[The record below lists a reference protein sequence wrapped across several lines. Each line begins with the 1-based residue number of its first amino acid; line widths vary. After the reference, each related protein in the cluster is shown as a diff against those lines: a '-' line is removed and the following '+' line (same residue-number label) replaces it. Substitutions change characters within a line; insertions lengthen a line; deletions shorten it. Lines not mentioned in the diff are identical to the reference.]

1 MALFLIFALAIAFL
15 AILFAL
21 QNNSAVTITLFVWQ
35 YQESLAIVLLTTLA
49 IGAIVGLLV
58 ATPTILRRG
67 WRISRDRR
75 RAEGLEEEIQAKNQV
90 AAKQTEKTEAVRL
103 HYQSLLKTLGLTDPV
118 TDLLHRQSLNQVVA
132 ATLQQ
137 MAVNSEEPQYDSLC
151 IFFMAAER
159 ANPEDSLDSSDQE
172 GALWSAIAQT
182 LQKQIQHNSW
192 LYSDG
197 HGQFACTVL
206 GLPMDAAVKYG
217 ESLQASLTQHAI
229 QLKDGAVVK
238 VFVSCGGAIA
248 DRAHPI
254 DAQTLIEQDEQALAQ
269 AQQRGRNRFR
279 LVPVN
284 S

>member
-21 QNNSAVTITLFVWQ
+21 QNNSEVTITLFVWQ

-49 IGAIVGLLV
+49 IGAIIGLLV

-75 RAEGLEEEIQAKNQV
+75 RAEGLEEEVQAKNQV
-90 AAKQTEKTEAVRL
+90 VAKQAEKTETVRL
-103 HYQSLLKTLGLTDPV
+103 RYQSLLKTLDLTDPV
-118 TDLLHRQSLNQVVA
+118 TDLPHRRLLNQVVA
-132 ATLQQ
+132 ATLKQ
-137 MAVNSEEPQYDSLC
+137 MDVNSEEPNYDSLC
-151 IFFMAAER
+151 VFLMAAEC
-159 ANPEDSLDSSDQE
+159 AKPEDNLDSAAQE
-172 GALWSAIAQT
+172 EPLWCAIAQT
-182 LQKQIQHNSW
+182 LQTQIQYDSW

-206 GLPMDAAVKYG
+206 GLPIEAAAKYG

-229 QLKDGAVVK
+229 QLQDGAVVK
-238 VFVSCGGAIA
+238 VSVSLGGAIA
-248 DRAHPI
+248 DRAHPV
-254 DAQTLIEQDEQALAQ
+254 DAQTLIEQAEQALVQ
-269 AQQRGRNRFR
+269 SQQRGRNRFR